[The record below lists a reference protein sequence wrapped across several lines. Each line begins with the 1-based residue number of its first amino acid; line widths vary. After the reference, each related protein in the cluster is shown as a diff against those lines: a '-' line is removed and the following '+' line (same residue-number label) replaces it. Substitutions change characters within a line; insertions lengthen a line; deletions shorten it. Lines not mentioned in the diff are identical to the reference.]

1 MRRVTPGAVEG
12 VFTRATSGWIPHSPC
27 KKVAPWEITHQ
38 EKRVGE
44 GGCGEGQARGSLQRG
59 RENISMQSTPLEEI
73 RCATPW
79 SSILGCG
86 CRSRSASPKIWPV
99 TPALAPLL
107 HGGAAPQPDSSHT
120 CTPSR
125 LYPELYRLT
134 TPSPP
139 RCLLPLDRRGRG
151 LSNSAAAMGLE
162 EALMELHGVR
172 AVSSSMSLLP
182 RLS

>member
-1 MRRVTPGAVEG
+1 VTCDAGRCGRRLHPSDIGLDLALPSARRSRRGKLPTKRSAREREAAEKDMLEAACREGERTSACRAHRWRSSVVPRPGAV
-12 VFTRATSGWIPHSPC
+12 
-27 KKVAPWEITHQ
+27 
-38 EKRVGE
+38 
-44 GGCGEGQARGSLQRG
+44 
-59 RENISMQSTPLEEI
+59 
-73 RCATPW
+73 
-79 SSILGCG
+79 GCG

-99 TPALAPLL
+99 VPALAPLL
-107 HGGAAPQPDSSHT
+107 HGGIAPQRESSHA

-139 RCLLPLDRRGRG
+139 HCLPPPDVRGRS
-151 LSNSAAAMGLE
+151 LSNSAAAMGSE
-162 EALMELHGVR
+162 EAPVELHGVR